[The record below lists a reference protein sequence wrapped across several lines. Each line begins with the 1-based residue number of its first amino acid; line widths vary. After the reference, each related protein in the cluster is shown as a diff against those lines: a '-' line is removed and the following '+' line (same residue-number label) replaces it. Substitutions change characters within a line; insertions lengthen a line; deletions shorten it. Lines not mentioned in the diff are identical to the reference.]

1 MIVFQCCQFS
11 LHSRNP
17 ARFHASLGVRSG
29 FRCSRYRVDVG
40 LMLGGDVSVGNIVLD
55 WVGGGDSFIA
65 LEIQQTSWLLSCS
78 IGSSKDGR

>member
-1 MIVFQCCQFS
+1 
-11 LHSRNP
+11 
-17 ARFHASLGVRSG
+17 
-29 FRCSRYRVDVG
+29 
-40 LMLGGDVSVGNIVLD
+40 MLGGDVSVGNIVLD